1 MKHILHLVL
10 GLKLWIFIR
19 NNFNRLAFLLIG
31 FLLINYVEKELK
43 LYFLHSENTQYIPIL
58 IICKNVLYLSLA
70 IIFWAWQLINSFKEK
85 NKRPERLI
93 YQSEKDEFSFI
104 RNRGLKTKEDILNN
118 LIKNKNYLE

>member
-1 MKHILHLVL
+1 M
-10 GLKLWIFIR
+10 
-19 NNFNRLAFLLIG
+19 
-31 FLLINYVEKELK
+31 EKELK

-93 YQSEKDEFSFI
+93 YQSESDEFSFI